1 MADGGVE
8 QRGGTDDVVP
18 MHRLEDVEKGLLSL
32 SSEFARISADVANT
46 SLKMQLLEKTG
57 QKHEEMISRMERSTD
72 KMEVKFGEIMGK
84 FDSLENRIFIMLQQ
98 ATKDNGVERKLWMD
112 FVKYIVLIALG
123 AAAGQQFLGR

>member
-1 MADGGVE
+1 MSDGGAE

-18 MHRLEDVEKGLLSL
+18 MHRLEDVEKGLLAL

-46 SLKMQLLEKTG
+46 NLKMQLLEQAG
-57 QKHEEMISRMERSTD
+57 QKHEEMIAQMEKSTV

-84 FDSLENRIFIMLQQ
+84 FDSLENKLFMLLQQ
-98 ATKDNGVERKLWMD
+98 TTKDNGAERKLWMD